1 MSQVNDDLENFRK
14 QWREEVLRKRALQ
27 GQRGGSQL
35 QASSSKGA
43 PANSVKSLR
52 GSLAS
57 EPRLQVFD
65 DDSSS
70 RTYNFDDL
78 EEREEARKLGTS
90 GTGVHPE
97 SRQGIEPVS
106 ALEHYEEAVEQEKQ
120 GKLGESLKFYRK
132 AYRVKNCPFY

>member
-1 MSQVNDDLENFRK
+1 MSEDNNDLENFRK
-14 QWREEVLRKRALQ
+14 QWREEVLGKGVAPGLKGGNYLQ
-27 GQRGGSQL
+27 GCWS
-35 QASSSKGA
+35 
-43 PANSVKSLR
+43 NSVPDSLKSTR
-52 GSLAS
+52 GSLPS
-57 EPRLQVFD
+57 EPRSYVHD
-65 DDSSS
+65 DDSS

-90 GTGVHPE
+90 GIGVHPE
-97 SRQGIEPVS
+97 SRRGKEPVS